1 MSENLATAVA
11 KALRSVRSVDGA
23 VGADDLEQDARV
35 LIWLAAE
42 AGRTLSV
49 AEAVDMAVAK
59 ARAPQVGTGA
69 DRGAAHAYYLGED
82 MLLGNEWVSRGAVIA
97 APDLILNGEDES
109 LTLAERAAE
118 GGADATLLAA
128 RRIVEGTAAHG
139 ALAMRRGASNTL
151 VGAEHDALLAEG
163 LDAVGGFHY
172 GYGAKLLRWLDARG
186 VAMSANTLYQWAD
199 RYKRRVVRENHSSR
213 D

>member
-23 VGADDLEQDARV
+23 VGAEDIEQDARV

-49 AEAVDMAVAK
+49 AEAIDLAVAK
-59 ARAPQVGTGA
+59 ARAPQVGSGL
-69 DRGAAHAYYLGED
+69 DRIGAHAAYLSQQVVRDGD
-82 MLLGNEWVSRGAVIA
+82 VVSFGSTLV
-97 APDLILNGEDES
+97 APDLLLMGEDES

-139 ALAMRRGASNTL
+139 ALAMRRGAVNTL

-186 VAMSANTLYQWAD
+186 VAMDRNTLYQWAD

>member
-1 MSENLATAVA
+1 MSEIEKAVA

-23 VGADDLEQDARV
+23 VGADDIAQDARV
-35 LIWLAAE
+35 LVWLAAE
-42 AGRTLSV
+42 AGRSISV

-59 ARAPQVGTGA
+59 ARAPQVGTGL
-69 DRGAAHAYYLGED
+69 DRIGAHASYLSQQVERDGD
-82 MLLGNEWVSRGAVIA
+82 VVSFGSTLV
-97 APDLILNGEDES
+97 APDLILNGDDES
-109 LTLAERAAE
+109 LTLVERAAE

-139 ALAMRRGASNTL
+139 SLAMRRGAVNTL
-151 VGAEHDALLAEG
+151 VGADHDVLLAEG

>member
-1 MSENLATAVA
+1 MSEKLATAVA
-11 KALRSVRSVDGA
+11 KALRSVRLVDGA
-23 VGADDLEQDARV
+23 VSAEDIEQDARV
-35 LIWLAAE
+35 LVWLAAE

-49 AEAVDMAVAK
+49 AEAVELAVAK
-59 ARAPQVGTGA
+59 ARAPQIGTGS
-69 DRGAAHAYYLGED
+69 DRGAAHAFYLGQVFQQD
-82 MLLGNEWVSRGAVIA
+82 GEWVERGAALA

-172 GYGAKLLRWLDARG
+172 GYGSKLLRWLDARG